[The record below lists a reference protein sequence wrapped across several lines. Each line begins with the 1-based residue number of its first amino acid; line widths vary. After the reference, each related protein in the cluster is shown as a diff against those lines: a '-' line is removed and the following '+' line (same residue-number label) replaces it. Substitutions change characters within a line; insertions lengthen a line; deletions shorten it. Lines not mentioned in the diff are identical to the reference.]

1 MSRKREPVAEIGA
14 EDYRIVRHTH
24 DVDLAEQ
31 LMRVEQLK
39 QYGCPGDGFNYC
51 KDLWDPACPHPFR
64 LGKAE
69 QVWVR
74 IVPALP
80 NSYAESEGLKY
91 TFNPAKPNE
100 RGAFKAVE
108 FR

>member
-1 MSRKREPVAEIGA
+1 MTRRQPVAEIGD

-24 DVDLAEQ
+24 DVDLATR
-31 LMRVEQLK
+31 LMRDRMVAEL
-39 QYGCPGDGFNYC
+39 GCLRRTFQDTLHTCTDECLDEYDPG
-51 KDLWDPACPHPFR
+51 KPVP
-64 LGKAE
+64 
-69 QVWVR
+69 VWVR

-80 NSYAESEGLKY
+80 NSWAASEGLHY
-91 TFNPAKPNE
+91 TYNPAKPHT